1 MKSKIIQLDVEI
13 KNQKSMHSWRWSLW
27 NKWHDYLL
35 LWRILDMK
43 SWKWNLLDQ
52 LGWKLRFQKN
62 NLEISHMI
70 RKSTKANEGK
80 NLILNIMQKFQNM
93 VELKAKVLIKN
104 SNFKSFSLS
113 LYINF
118 KCPLLLNSILLP
130 HKLPKVMIMNRVS
143 LKKKREWSQRIR
155 MKINSI

>member
-1 MKSKIIQLDVEI
+1 M
-13 KNQKSMHSWRWSLW
+13 
-27 NKWHDYLL
+27 
-35 LWRILDMK
+35 
-43 SWKWNLLDQ
+43 
-52 LGWKLRFQKN
+52 
-62 NLEISHMI
+62 IS
-70 RKSTKANEGK
+70 KSTKANEGK

-118 KCPLLLNSILLP
+118 KCPLWLSSILLP
-130 HKLPKVMIMNRVS
+130 HKLLKAMIMNRVS
-143 LKKKREWSQRIR
+143 LKKKKEWSQRIR